1 MPMDREDQATV
12 AWLIKTYLA
21 RREVAAMLE
30 GEADEY
36 QVNRYG
42 MAGRRLVPEE
52 LSIELA
58 GSALLEFERGKHA

>member
-1 MPMDREDQATV
+1 MNADGTAKSKATV

-36 QVNRYG
+36 QVNG
-42 MAGRRLVPEE
+42 TGWLDV
-52 LSIELA
+52 
-58 GSALLEFERGKHA
+58 G